1 MGKATGNPKG
11 RPAGS
16 LNKVTADIRALAQV
30 HSETAIA
37 KLAYLMENGQSET
50 AIIAACSA
58 ILDRGHGK
66 PKQSLDV
73 DANVKAAI
81 QTVER
86 QIVRPPNTNG

>member
-11 RPAGS
+11 RPPGA
-16 LNKVTADIRALAQV
+16 LNKVTADIKALAQV
-30 HSETAIA
+30 HSEKAIER
-37 KLAYLMENGQSET
+37 LAYLMENGQSET
-50 AIIAACSA
+50 AVIAACSA
-58 ILDRGHGK
+58 ILDRAHGK

-86 QIVRPPNTNG
+86 LIVKAPNTNG